1 MPAYDTLEA
10 GELDALAY
18 YLGALRELDSDGRI
32 IEPPRA
38 GPDAGD

>member
-10 GELDALAY
+10 GELDALVS
-18 YLGALRELDSDGRI
+18 YLGALRELDSDGRT

-38 GPDAGD
+38 EAYVED